1 MSIAGGAYHLAMA
14 SRVRLLVFATTVA
27 ALLCLLAVG
36 WTVPPDD
43 HARFWNAVAAFAVL
57 EFLSA
62 ASYLKLRVGRSEAS
76 SSVAFIPYL
85 ASLLLFDTGWAVAM
99 AAGAELVAEYGVR
112 KKPAIKIV
120 FNVAQHV
127 VSLSVASWVYHA
139 LLGASSLTHF
149 VFAPPATAVCIVVYF
164 ALNSTSV
171 TAVVALS
178 DGVPFGAAW
187 RRIAGPSLFY
197 DVFSSALGPLLAY
210 MYVTFQLPGIVLL
223 VLPIFFV
230 RHIYQAN
237 IQLEQVNRDLLE
249 LMVKTIEARDP
260 YTSGHSLRVAQVA
273 GQLAKERGLGGK
285 AVEQITT
292 AALLHDVGKIHED
305 FAPLLRKE
313 AKLDATEKALM
324 QTHPSRSAELVCTI
338 SAFQGPVEQAVRH
351 HHENYDGTGYPMGLA
366 GEAIPVG
373 ARIIMVADTMD
384 AMTTDRPY
392 RRALSFE
399 RVIEEL
405 RKCAGQQFDPALVEL
420 VVRSTAI
427 KATVAARLVRE
438 PLQVPP
444 GGLAVFARAERPLRS
459 SRAVAG

>member
-1 MSIAGGAYHLAMA
+1 MTA
-14 SRVRLLVFATTVA
+14 RVKLVVFAMTVA

-36 WTVPPDD
+36 WMVPPDD
-43 HARFWNAVAAFAVL
+43 HAKFWNAVAAFAVL
-57 EFLSA
+57 EFLAA

-85 ASLLLFDTGWAVAM
+85 ASLLLFDTGWAVSM
-99 AAGAELVAEYGVR
+99 AACAELAAEYWVR
-112 KKPAIKIV
+112 KKPPIKIL

-127 VSLSVASWVYHA
+127 VSLSVASWVFHA
-139 LLGASSLTHF
+139 LSGESSLSHF
-149 VFAPPATAVCIVVYF
+149 VFVPPATVSSIVVYF

-178 DGVPFGAAW
+178 DQVPFGAAW
-187 RRIAGPSLFY
+187 RRIAGPSLLY

-210 MYVTFQLPGIVLL
+210 MYTQFQLPGIVLL

-273 GQLAKERGLGGK
+273 SQLARERGLGGK
-285 AVEQITT
+285 TVEHITT

-338 SAFQGPVEQAVRH
+338 SAFHGPIEQAVRH
-351 HHENYDGTGYPMGLA
+351 HHENYDGTGYPIGLA
-366 GEAIPVG
+366 GDAIPIG
-373 ARIIMVADTMD
+373 ARIIMIADTMD

-399 RVIEEL
+399 HVIEEL
-405 RKCAGQQFDPALVEL
+405 RKLAGRQFDPALVEL
-420 VVRSTAI
+420 VVRSAAI
-427 KATVAARLVRE
+427 RVMIAARLAKE
-438 PLQVPP
+438 PVQVPP
-444 GGLAVFARAERPLRS
+444 GGLAVFARGERPVRS